1 MVGVLKDTLI
11 DNTQP
16 SSIIHKIQKWD
27 CPLNVHNAMMIVNV
41 IIVIGTDGT
50 NTWTLEA
57 NS

>member
-1 MVGVLKDTLI
+1 MFGMSGTNLMVRQT
-11 DNTQP
+11 N
-16 SSIIHKIQKWD
+16 D